1 MRAVY
6 GGYTQI
12 TSYIYVRY
20 TNRGIE
26 VAWWVKA
33 LVTKLTV

>member
-1 MRAVY
+1 MRAVH

-20 TNRGIE
+20 TNKGIE

-33 LVTKLTV
+33 LATKLTD

>member
-1 MRAVY
+1 MKAVY

-12 TSYIYVRY
+12 ASYIYVRY
-20 TNRGIE
+20 TNRGLE

-33 LVTKLTV
+33 LATKLID